1 MDFVETVTFEQSV
14 RDHLC
19 GLKRVGLK
27 LSCLCLL
34 SGNDIRDKNKRVL
47 VILDVIRIKS
57 LDRVFVVHRPS
68 SIVHRPFYNRTHIHF
83 QPNSTKQTS
92 QKCHPYHPSKPRT
105 SSHHTHPSSSIPAPA
120 MATPR
125 TIHPSQESDRLFT
138 QLNEQSIILRKSP
151 EQYLEIA
158 SELDELSLQ
167 ISSIKINDNPPRCFA
182 IKSNALTI
190 MLQNHSEL
198 LKCHP
203 SRFNEI
209 AASIHLM
216 QLQLGRLTMQDGDDE
231 FAQKMD
237 ALASRIEASWMP
249 REGMDG
255 KEIGLMEHLHRIWRE
270 LNLSVPG
277 CECGQCQVLDED
289 RLVWLMGCGSVFLGL
304 TLFWQLGIVDGGMGP
319 GLFSWGVLDSFTGMD
334 G

>member
-1 MDFVETVTFEQSV
+1 
-14 RDHLC
+14 
-19 GLKRVGLK
+19 
-27 LSCLCLL
+27 
-34 SGNDIRDKNKRVL
+34 
-47 VILDVIRIKS
+47 
-57 LDRVFVVHRPS
+57 
-68 SIVHRPFYNRTHIHF
+68 
-83 QPNSTKQTS
+83 
-92 QKCHPYHPSKPRT
+92 
-105 SSHHTHPSSSIPAPA
+105 

-125 TIHPSQESDRLFT
+125 STTHPFAQERDRLFT

-158 SELDELSLQ
+158 SVLDDLALQ
-167 ISSIKINDNPPRCFA
+167 ISSIKINNPPRCFA
-182 IKSNALTI
+182 IKSNALTL

-209 AASIHLM
+209 AASIDLM
-216 QLQLGRLTMQDGDDE
+216 QLQLGRLIMQDGDDE

-249 REGMDG
+249 REGMDE
-255 KEIGLMEHLHRIWRE
+255 KEIGLMEHLHRIWCE

-289 RLVWLMGCGSVFLGL
+289 RLVGLMGGSVFLGL
-304 TLFWQLGIVDGGMGP
+304 TLFWQLGIVEVFVNAGTWWDGTRVVFFGCV
-319 GLFSWGVLDSFTGMD
+319 GLVYGHG
-334 G
+334 